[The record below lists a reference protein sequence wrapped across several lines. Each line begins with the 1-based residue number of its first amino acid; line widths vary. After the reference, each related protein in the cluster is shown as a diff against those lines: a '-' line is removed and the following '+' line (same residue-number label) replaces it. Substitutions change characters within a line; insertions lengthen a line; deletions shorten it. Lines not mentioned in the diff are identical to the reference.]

1 MAFELCYL
9 PEMPSALRAIAK
21 AGSEL
26 IKMDPNGWENKLEAL
41 GEINWRRSE
50 KAWSGRAI
58 ENGKLRNTL
67 QNINL
72 TAIVIKQRLQI
83 PLSKDEKQIET
94 DFVSRSQ

>member
-1 MAFELCYL
+1 MKYEDYIHTQGVT
-9 PEMPSALRAIAK
+9 LRAIAK

-26 IKMDPNGWENKLEAL
+26 IKMDPNGWEHKLEAL

-50 KAWSGRAI
+50 KVWNGRAI

-83 PLSKDEKQIET
+83 PLNKDEKQIET